1 MEKKETKKTKEKK
14 QPSNVHEVVVK
25 IDGKEWKDAV
35 NKTFKEQSKDA
46 KVDGFRTGHVPKD
59 VYIKKFG
66 IEHIWFAAADHVLQE
81 AYFKAMTDSKLVP
94 VVQPAVNISAIS
106 DEYVEF
112 TFKITTKPEVKVKK
126 YKGLNVKPE
135 TVKVSK
141 EEIDHAIEHLLE
153 RYEELV
159 TKEDK
164 IKKGDVAIIDF
175 EGFKDDVAFEGGK
188 GENYSLEIGSNSF
201 IPGFEDGLIG
211 LKAGDEKDLKLKFP
225 EDYGAPDL
233 AGAEVVFKVKV
244 NEVKEKVKRKMDK
257 EFFEDLAMEGVNS
270 KETLEK
276 EVKESLKAQKEM
288 DAENRYVEKLLEEVS
303 KNVEVDIPEEMVNEE
318 VDRLMRRFEENMK
331 MQGIN
336 LDMYYQFTNSTE
348 ADLRAT
354 LEKEGYQNVLYRL
367 MLEVVIELEELHV
380 EEKEAK
386 KEAKELAKKYQM
398 EEEEFLKQ
406 FGGIEMIKYD
416 LEMRKAVDKLKELN
430 K

>member
-135 TVKVSK
+135 TVKVAK

-367 MLEVVIELEELHV
+367 MLEEVIELEELHV

>member
-367 MLEVVIELEELHV
+367 MLEEVIELEELHV

>member
-1 MEKKETKKTKEKK
+1 
-14 QPSNVHEVVVK
+14 
-25 IDGKEWKDAV
+25 
-35 NKTFKEQSKDA
+35 
-46 KVDGFRTGHVPKD
+46 
-59 VYIKKFG
+59 
-66 IEHIWFAAADHVLQE
+66 
-81 AYFKAMTDSKLVP
+81 
-94 VVQPAVNISAIS
+94 
-106 DEYVEF
+106 
-112 TFKITTKPEVKVKK
+112 
-126 YKGLNVKPE
+126 
-135 TVKVSK
+135 
-141 EEIDHAIEHLLE
+141 
-153 RYEELV
+153 
-159 TKEDK
+159 
-164 IKKGDVAIIDF
+164 
-175 EGFKDDVAFEGGK
+175 
-188 GENYSLEIGSNSF
+188 
-201 IPGFEDGLIG
+201 
-211 LKAGDEKDLKLKFP
+211 
-225 EDYGAPDL
+225 
-233 AGAEVVFKVKV
+233 
-244 NEVKEKVKRKMDK
+244 
-257 EFFEDLAMEGVNS
+257 
-270 KETLEK
+270 
-276 EVKESLKAQKEM
+276 M

-367 MLEVVIELEELHV
+367 MLEEVIELEELHV